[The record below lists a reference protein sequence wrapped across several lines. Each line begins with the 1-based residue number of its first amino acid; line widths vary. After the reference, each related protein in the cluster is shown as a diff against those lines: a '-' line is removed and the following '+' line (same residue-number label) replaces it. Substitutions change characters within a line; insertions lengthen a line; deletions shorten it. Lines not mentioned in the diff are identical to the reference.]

1 MRVHCWSCKQKET
14 VLVVFIKRI
23 EEIASFQI
31 PGNGLIYSNNET
43 TSVTAAVI
51 GIMCD
56 YAFSNSLSFVET
68 PLYSALAR

>member
-1 MRVHCWSCKQKET
+1 VRVHCWSCKQKET

-23 EEIASFQI
+23 EEIASFQF

-56 YAFSNSLSFVET
+56 YAFSNSLSFLKT
-68 PLYSALAR
+68 HLYSALAR